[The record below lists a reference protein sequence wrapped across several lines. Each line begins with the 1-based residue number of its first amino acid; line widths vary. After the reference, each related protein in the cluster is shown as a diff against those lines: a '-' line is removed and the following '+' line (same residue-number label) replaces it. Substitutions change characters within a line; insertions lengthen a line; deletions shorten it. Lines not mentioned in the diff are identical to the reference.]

1 MVVFI
6 DGEDPLV
13 TMCYTTIPVTPPLQ
27 GLRQFLTALMNT
39 FCSQRRSMDVTE
51 DVRYMGPAD
60 NVLRVLA
67 GKGLWKTMCRAG
79 DRGSPFLILRQTA
92 SRHLICRMGIK
103 KVMAHS
109 CRLSLT
115 RTHER
120 VRGVYVEEPLK
131 TFYHTAG
138 PSSPLPKMSMC
149 LIWKHRMVTNRSR
162 GLFRTMTVNDIVAV
176 EIGKHSQR
184 TICPAAV

>member
-6 DGEDPLV
+6 DGEDPLE
-13 TMCYTTIPVTPPLQ
+13 TMCYTTILVTPPPQ
-27 GLRQFLTALMNT
+27 GLHQILTSLVNT
-39 FCSQRRSMDVTE
+39 FCSQRRSMEVTE

-60 NVLRVLA
+60 NVLRGVA

-92 SRHLICRMGIK
+92 SKHLTCRLGVN

-109 CRLSLT
+109 CRSPLT

-120 VRGVYVEEPLK
+120 VRDVYVEESWK
-131 TFYHTAG
+131 TCYHTAV

-149 LIWKHRMVTNRSR
+149 LIWKHRMVTNRSQE
-162 GLFRTMTVNDIVAV
+162 LFRTMTVNDFVAV
-176 EIGKHSQR
+176 EIGKHS
-184 TICPAAV
+184 